1 MRLSHSIKRLLTYL
15 LTDGITGAI
24 TLSQESGS
32 GRKRKVESQMLAW
45 VSVLTLSS
53 PLKPVL
59 LIVNGSLPEKLK
71 EEKPMP

>member
-1 MRLSHSIKRLLTYL
+1 
-15 LTDGITGAI
+15 
-24 TLSQESGS
+24 
-32 GRKRKVESQMLAW
+32 MLAW